1 MSESPVLELP
11 REEQYDD
18 QATGVEVERFEDDG
32 TPGVVIERPW
42 DPESIRVATKSF
54 SFRNVLDML
63 RDGDIE
69 LAPDFQRNRVWKAT
83 QKSRLIE
90 SILLQIPLPAFY
102 FTEDSEGMLRVVDG
116 LQRLSTVQQF
126 VQDESFALT
135 SLEYLHDA
143 EGKHF
148 HELPAPWRR
157 RIQNTQI
164 VVHVIDPTT
173 PSGVKYD
180 IFKRINTGGSPLNH
194 QEIRHCMSK
203 QRSRDF
209 LGRCTHMAEFDAA
222 TGGRLVDHVRM
233 NDREMVLRF
242 CAFSLLGERTYYE
255 SAFRA
260 MDPFL
265 EEATARLDD
274 PSQTPEPELDGMAED
289 FRRAMTNAE
298 GVFGLHAFRKWPRGQ
313 EYLSPINRPLF
324 EVWSVLL
331 SRYETADVAA
341 RAPAIAAAA
350 RSLMSD
356 DPDYVN
362 AITSSTGDPRR
373 VSTRF
378 ARTREAAEAGR

>member
-1 MSESPVLELP
+1 MSESPVLQEP
-11 REEQYDD
+11 REEQYEGEPTFVEYEYFADD
-18 QATGVEVERFEDDG
+18 AESAAT
-32 TPGVVIERPW
+32 IERPW
-42 DPESIRVATKSF
+42 HPESIRVATKSF

-102 FTEDSEGMLRVVDG
+102 FAEDSEGMLRVVDG

-126 VQDESFALT
+126 VQEESFELT
-135 SLEYLHDA
+135 GLEYLHDA
-143 EGKHF
+143 GGKRF
-148 HELPAPWRR
+148 GELPAPWRR

-209 LGRCTHMAEFDAA
+209 LSRCTHMPEFGDAA
-222 TGGRLVDHVRM
+222 GGRLVDHVRM

-255 SAFRA
+255 KEFRA

-274 PSQTPEPELDGMAED
+274 PQAVPDERLDALAEE
-289 FRRAMTNAE
+289 FRTAMT
-298 GVFGLHAFRKWPRGQ
+298 GSYSVFGEHAFRKWPYGNEWR
-313 EYLSPINRPLF
+313 SPINRPLF
-324 EVWSVLL
+324 EVWSVVL
-331 SRYETADVAA
+331 SGHAAADVAA
-341 RAPAIAAAA
+341 RASSIVVAA
-350 RSLMSD
+350 RKLMTN
-356 DPDYVN
+356 DPDYIN

-373 VSTRF
+373 VHYRF
-378 ARTREAAEAGR
+378 TKTAEAAEAGR